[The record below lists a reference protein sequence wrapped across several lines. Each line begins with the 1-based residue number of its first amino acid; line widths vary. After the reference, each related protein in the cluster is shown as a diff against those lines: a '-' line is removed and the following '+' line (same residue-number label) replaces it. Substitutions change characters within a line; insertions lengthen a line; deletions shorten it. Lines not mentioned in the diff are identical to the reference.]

1 MENGD
6 AELETK
12 AFAEFQEPALT
23 GRTQLSRA
31 SPTFCSWASLGQGRA
46 HLQRGS
52 RRQTGVVLRR
62 SKGKTV
68 LLGVL
73 VQGGTWQ
80 PARSS
85 DGGPRALEDKTDPTL
100 CWARFLRLLDA
111 SAAAGVGQLVRP
123 RALEGLGSL
132 CNAKGGMSAV
142 C

>member
-12 AFAEFQEPALT
+12 AFAEFREPVLAA
-23 GRTQLSRA
+23 RTQLSRA

-52 RRQTGVVLRR
+52 RRQTGVVLRP

-73 VQGGTWQ
+73 VEGGSWQ
-80 PARSS
+80 PARI
-85 DGGPRALEDKTDPTL
+85 
-100 CWARFLRLLDA
+100 
-111 SAAAGVGQLVRP
+111 SAAL
-123 RALEGLGSL
+123 
-132 CNAKGGMSAV
+132 
-142 C
+142 